1 MLFQNRNKQDCF
13 RVPQQPSRSRLSPF
27 NYTIEAATPTLL
39 DQEGLASV
47 SGANIKDSNPVAI
60 NYDEMATKH
69 WRKMLLNEG
78 TKHSSSELFCSPDI
92 HLVL

>member
-1 MLFQNRNKQDCF
+1 MFQNRSKQDCF
-13 RVPQQPSRSRLSPF
+13 CVPQQPSRSRLSAF

-39 DQEGLASV
+39 VQEGLASV

-69 WRKMLLNEG
+69 WRRCFLMKVHNIPPVDYFALLIS
-78 TKHSSSELFCSPDI
+78 T
-92 HLVL
+92 